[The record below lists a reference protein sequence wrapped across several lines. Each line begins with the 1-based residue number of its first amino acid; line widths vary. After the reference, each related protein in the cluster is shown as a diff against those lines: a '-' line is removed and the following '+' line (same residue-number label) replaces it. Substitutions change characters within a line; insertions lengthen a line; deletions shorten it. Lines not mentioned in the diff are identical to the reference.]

1 MARRRR
7 EPETARITAVTHDG
21 RGIAAVSGKKV
32 FVSGALEGEEV
43 RFLRRKSRRNFD
55 EAELLEVLETSVDRI
70 EARCDA
76 FGRCGGCALQHVSEQ
91 QQQSIKFQT
100 LKDNLERIGKV
111 TPDAWLPPIIGP
123 GWHYRRRARLGVK
136 DVPGK
141 GRVLVGFRERHA
153 PFITDMHRCEVLAKP
168 VDGMI
173 DALKTLKDNLE
184 RIGKVTPDAWLPP
197 IIGPGWHYRRR
208 ARLGVK
214 DVPGKGRVLV
224 GFRERHA
231 PFITDMHRC
240 EVLAKPVD
248 GMIDALSTLIGSLSI
263 RARLPQIEV
272 AVAENAV
279 ALVFRVLDPPTDDD
293 AALLQQFGKAN
304 GVRIY
309 LQPGGLD
316 SVELLYPDSPV
327 EALYYTLPEFDIRIE
342 FSPVG
347 FVQINS
353 DINQQMV
360 RHAIDLLAPEPDDRL
375 LDLYCGIGNFSLPL
389 ARRCREILGVE
400 GDAMLVAAAA
410 ENAALND
417 LQNATFRTADL
428 SKIDGSE
435 GWLRGGWNKLLLDP
449 ARNGAAEVMQL
460 MPVIG
465 AQRIVYVSCHPGT
478 LARDAGSLV
487 NEQGYRLEA
496 AGIIDMFPH
505 TAHAESIAVFNK
517 Q

>member
-7 EPETARITAVTHDG
+7 EPETARINAVTHDG

-32 FVSGALEGEEV
+32 FVSGALNGEEV
-43 RFLRRKSRRNFD
+43 RFLRRKSRRKFD
-55 EAELLEVLETSVDRI
+55 EAELLEVLEQSADRI
-70 EARCDA
+70 EPRCDA
-76 FGRCGGCALQHVSEQ
+76 FGRCGGCALQHISEQ

-111 TPDAWLPPIIGP
+111 TPDAWLPPIVGP

-153 PFITDMHRCEVLAKP
+153 PYITDMHRCEVLAMP
-168 VDGMI
+168 VG
-173 DALKTLKDNLE
+173 
-184 RIGKVTPDAWLPP
+184 
-197 IIGPGWHYRRR
+197 
-208 ARLGVK
+208 
-214 DVPGKGRVLV
+214 
-224 GFRERHA
+224 
-231 PFITDMHRC
+231 
-240 EVLAKPVD
+240 

-279 ALVFRVLDPPTDDD
+279 AFVFRVLDPPTEEDRVQ
-293 AALLQQFGKAN
+293 LRQFGEAN
-304 GVRIY
+304 DVRIY
-309 LQPGGLD
+309 LQPAGLD
-316 SVELLYPDSPV
+316 SVKLLYPDAPV
-327 EALYYTLPEFDIRIE
+327 EALYYTLPEFDVRIE

-347 FVQINS
+347 FVQVNS
-353 DINQQMV
+353 DINEKMV
-360 RHAIDLLAPEPDDRL
+360 GHAIELLAPESDDRV
-375 LDLYCGIGNFSLPL
+375 LDLYCGLGNFSLPL
-389 ARRCREILGVE
+389 ARRCREVLGVE
-400 GDAMLVAAAA
+400 GDEMLVEAAAG
-410 ENAALND
+410 NAALND
-417 LQNATFRTADL
+417 LQNATFRMADL
-428 SKIDGSE
+428 SKVDGSE
-435 GWLRGGWNKLLLDP
+435 AWLRGGWDKLLLDP

-465 AQRIVYVSCHPGT
+465 ARRIVYVSCHPGT